1 MRFFSQGIILA
12 KLVNTE
18 NPVLVMPVRLDNHML
33 VLKRDNDMSIL
44 PDKRREKRTILIVAI
59 LAALAIPLVVQYR
72 EANRNASSDISAQKK
87 QSLPVYFPSGEVK
100 YYSRGDSVSGVYY
113 QTKLPYSKQAAEILL
128 EFYDK
133 KMKDLGLQP
142 FVEDYYK
149 YADRKWSTPFIDAT
163 AKGNPNIVQLNASW
177 VDEAKSKRANLN
189 LRYYWYVDNSQSTV
203 TLGFND
209 DLKVDYQIMPF
220 MVLPPPTKT
229 KN

>member
-1 MRFFSQGIILA
+1 
-12 KLVNTE
+12 
-18 NPVLVMPVRLDNHML
+18 
-33 VLKRDNDMSIL
+33 MSIL

-59 LAALAIPLVVQYR
+59 IAALSIPVIGHYR
-72 EANRNASSDISAQKK
+72 EARNTSSDISAEKK
-87 QSLPVYFPSGEVK
+87 KSLPVYFPSGEVK
-100 YYSRGDSVSGVYY
+100 YFSRGDSVSGVFY
-113 QTKLPYSKQAAEILL
+113 QTKLPYSKQAAEVLL

-177 VDEAKSKRANLN
+177 ADGAKSKRADLN
-189 LRYYWYVDNSQSTV
+189 LRYYWYVDNSQSTA

-209 DLKVDYQIMPF
+209 DLKVNFQTMPF
-220 MVLPPPTKT
+220 IVLPPPTTT
-229 KN
+229 KNKRTRPQRREPEGGA

>member
-1 MRFFSQGIILA
+1 
-12 KLVNTE
+12 
-18 NPVLVMPVRLDNHML
+18 
-33 VLKRDNDMSIL
+33 MSIV
-44 PDKRREKRTILIVAI
+44 PDKKREKRTILIVAL
-59 LAALAIPLVVQYR
+59 LAALAIPVIGQYR
-72 EANRNASSDISAQKK
+72 LAKNASADISAEKK

-100 YYSRGDSVSGVYY
+100 YYSRGDSVSGVFY

-133 KMKDLGLQP
+133 KMKGLGLQP

-163 AKGNPNIVQLNASW
+163 AKGKPNIVQLNASW
-177 VDEAKSKRANLN
+177 ADSTKSKRANLN
-189 LRYYWYVDNSQSTV
+189 LRYYWFVDNSQSTV

-209 DLKVDYQIMPF
+209 ELKVDFQIMPF
-220 MVLPPPTKT
+220 AVLPAPTTT